1 MSGQVTHGH
10 PCIIVKKSEVAQS
23 RPTLC
28 DPVACTPPGSSIR
41 GILQARILEWVAIS
55 FSRGASHTYD
65 TVYHPHNKQQKDS
78 PGRALVLLEGKR
90 EQKTVV
96 VCVLRW
102 LLSGARMRQPPGTSL
117 VWNFHQH
124 QGKEGHGLFF
134 FFFNQTAQS
143 LAKEKGLGLGDWKL
157 SDIKHQKYSLLQLQ
171 LCIT

>member
-1 MSGQVTHGH
+1 MLGAEQPFISHHNLCRNLQMSGQVTRGH

-41 GILQARILEWVAIS
+41 GVLQARILEWVAIS

-102 LLSGARMRQPPGTSL
+102 LLSGARTRQPPGTHDKSRDQCMISH
-117 VWNFHQH
+117 V
-124 QGKEGHGLFF
+124 
-134 FFFNQTAQS
+134 TSA
-143 LAKEKGLGLGDWKL
+143 
-157 SDIKHQKYSLLQLQ
+157 
-171 LCIT
+171 